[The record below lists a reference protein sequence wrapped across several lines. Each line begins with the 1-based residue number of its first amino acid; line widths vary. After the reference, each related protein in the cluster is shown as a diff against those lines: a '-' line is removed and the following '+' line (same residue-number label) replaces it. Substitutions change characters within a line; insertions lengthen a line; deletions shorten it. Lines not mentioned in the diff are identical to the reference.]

1 MRTPQLHL
9 HQEDIPP
16 SISRHFPSHPSAL
29 CNKRGAPSP
38 QPELEAWHPREDV
51 HQSLRTLQSGT
62 TPSKPMGLCLSHWSR
77 ITDGSERARLGRV
90 GTGTL
95 FSVLLPTRRG
105 ITGPGWHEWLRAEP
119 QPCWISCRGEL
130 AGIQQR
136 NAPGNETPDLGS
148 CVTALSQHRS
158 DARATTSAPDP
169 QERHTLCPRSAPEPA
184 GYSQGDTSLGGPC
197 DRDSSHRQ
205 TNRGLS
211 AGTNH
216 PVPGQHCW
224 SLLV

>member
-1 MRTPQLHL
+1 MRKTFLPLSHSIFQVTQDSHV
-9 HQEDIPP
+9 P
-16 SISRHFPSHPSAL
+16 S
-29 CNKRGAPSP
+29 NKRGAPSP
-38 QPELEAWHPREDV
+38 QPELEAWHPRADV
-51 HQSLRTLQSGT
+51 HQPLRTLQSGT

-95 FSVLLPTRRG
+95 FPVLLPTRRG

-136 NAPGNETPDLGS
+136 NALGNETPDLSS

-169 QERHTLCPRSAPEPA
+169 RERHTLCPRSAPEPA

-216 PVPGQHCW
+216 PVPPVPGQHCW